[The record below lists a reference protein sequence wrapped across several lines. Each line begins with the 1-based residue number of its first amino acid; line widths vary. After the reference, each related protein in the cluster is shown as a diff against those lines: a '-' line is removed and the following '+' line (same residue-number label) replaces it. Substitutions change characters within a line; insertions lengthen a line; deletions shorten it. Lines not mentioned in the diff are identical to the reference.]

1 MNLMEVQDDLNKLP
15 PIPRS
20 IEYLTAAAQGGNP
33 EVPPFMA
40 LARISEINKQMQSAQ
55 QVQPPAEPLNQSLP
69 KQAMQSMGIGAL
81 QQGQQQQGMQQMAQ
95 QAGAAQRAVPP
106 GIPQPMR
113 QQQPM
118 PQQQMAPRP
127 IPQQGAQ
134 PVRMAADG
142 GLMSIS
148 VDPSMFEYGSGGVVA
163 FNGEDDEQVV
173 EEEDAEEGDAEV
185 GKSARVSYDAVAEL
199 RKLQPQIAAQMKQ
212 GVRPVRTRAEIER
225 ALTKDYG
232 VDTGPVGTK
241 YLEGL
246 ASLKDAKAAERAQQ
260 QANIDERK
268 KFATSRALLDYS
280 DATRGQTGLGG
291 IGALAR
297 SSMGSAEKFMG
308 EESELR
314 QSGVKVDELL
324 NEAQYKVQALRQAQ
338 KDGDIKAEQKAD
350 VDLAKIAKDLGV
362 SKNTLIGRALTGNLN
377 VIGKQISADAQIQ
390 AAKERAKGKGAGG
403 GAKKP
408 TDLGASY
415 EIELAALIAE
425 GEPDDANTRKR
436 AMNLAQAQLSKSA
449 GTGRVDVSRVEKANQ
464 EFLERYYTPEY
475 SDLRKMRKKNPT
487 EYAAGIAKLKNQIKT
502 EFGIAPT
509 VMSGGNAPAPADSPA
524 PAAAPVVSSTPPVSK
539 LKEGVATKFGNG
551 QTWTLKN
558 GQPVQVK

>member
-1 MNLMEVQDDLNKLP
+1 
-15 PIPRS
+15 
-20 IEYLTAAAQGGNP
+20 
-33 EVPPFMA
+33 
-40 LARISEINKQMQSAQ
+40 MQ
-55 QVQPPAEPLNQSLP
+55 N
-69 KQAMQSMGIGAL
+69 MGIGAL

-106 GIPQPMR
+106 GIPQPVR

-127 IPQQGAQ
+127 MPQQGAQ

-142 GLMSIS
+142 GLMSIP

-173 EEEDAEEGDAEV
+173 EEDAEEGDAEA
-185 GKSARVSYDAVAEL
+185 GESARVSYDAVAEL

-390 AAKERAKGKGAGG
+390 AAKERAKGKGAGA

-425 GEPDDANTRKR
+425 GEPDDATTRKR
-436 AMNLAQAQLSKSA
+436 AMNLAQDRLSKSA
-449 GTGRVDVSRVEKANQ
+449 GTGRVEVSKVEKANQ

-487 EYAAGIAKLKNQIKT
+487 EYAAGIAKLKNQIKN
-502 EFGIAPT
+502 EFGITPT
-509 VMSGGNAPAPADSPA
+509 VMSGGNAPAPAET
-524 PAAAPVVSSTPPVSK
+524 PAAAPAKSALPPGTTTGK
-539 LKEGVATKFGNG
+539 LVPGKGTEVFKDGKLIGYAN
-551 QTWTLKN
+551 
-558 GQPVQVK
+558 

>member
-1 MNLMEVQDDLNKLP
+1 MNLLEVQDDLNKLL
-15 PIPRS
+15 PRPES
-20 IEYLTAAAQGGNP
+20 IQYLTAAAQGGNP
-33 EVPPFMA
+33 QVPPFMA
-40 LARISEINKQMQSAQ
+40 LARISEINKEIQLAQ
-55 QVQPPAEPLNQSLP
+55 NKPQPPAEPLNQSLP

-81 QQGQQQQGMQQMAQ
+81 AQGQPAPQGM
-95 QAGAAQRAVPP
+95 
-106 GIPQPMR
+106 
-113 QQQPM
+113 
-118 PQQQMAPRP
+118 
-127 IPQQGAQ
+127 PQQGAPQGMPQQGAPQQ
-134 PVRMAADG
+134 PPQAPPQGAPQTVMAADG
-142 GLMSIS
+142 GLMSLPIDS
-148 VDPSMFEYGSGGVVA
+148 RMFEYGSGGVVA

-173 EEEDAEEGDAEV
+173 EEDDEEGDAEV
-185 GKSARVSYDAVAEL
+185 GESSGVSYDAVAEL
-199 RKLQPQIAAQMKQ
+199 RRLQPQIDAQMKQ
-212 GVRPVRTRAEIER
+212 GVRPVRSLANIEKELVKR
-225 ALTKDYG
+225 KDYG
-232 VDTGPVGTK
+232 IDEGPIGK
-241 YLEGL
+241 EYLAGL
-246 ASLKDAKAAERAQQ
+246 ASLKEAKAAERAKQQ
-260 QANIDERK
+260 ENIDERK
-268 KFATSRALLDYS
+268 KFASSRSLLDYS

-338 KDGDIKAEQKAD
+338 KNGDVKAEQKAD

-377 VIGKQISADAQIQ
+377 VIGKQISADAQVQ
-390 AAKERAKGKGAGG
+390 SAKERAKAKGAG

-408 TDLGASY
+408 TDLGTSY

-425 GEPDDANTRKR
+425 GEPDDAVTRKR

-524 PAAAPVVSSTPPVSK
+524 PAAPAAASSTTPPVNK

>member
-1 MNLMEVQDDLNKLP
+1 MNLLEVQDNLNKLL
-15 PIPRS
+15 PRPES
-20 IEYLTAAAQGGNP
+20 IQYLTAAAQGGNP
-33 EVPPFMA
+33 QVPPFMA
-40 LARISEINKQMQSAQ
+40 LARISEINKEIQLAQ
-55 QVQPPAEPLNQSLP
+55 NKPQPPAEPLNQSLP

-81 QQGQQQQGMQQMAQ
+81 PQGQPAPQGM
-95 QAGAAQRAVPP
+95 
-106 GIPQPMR
+106 
-113 QQQPM
+113 
-118 PQQQMAPRP
+118 
-127 IPQQGAQ
+127 PQQGAPQGMPQQGAPQQ
-134 PVRMAADG
+134 PPQAPAQGAPQTVMAAADG
-142 GLMSIS
+142 GLMSLP
-148 VDPSMFEYGSGGVVA
+148 VDSRMFEYGSGGVVA
-163 FNGEDDEQVV
+163 FEEGGEVDDEGD
-173 EEEDAEEGDAEV
+173 EEEGDAGAGESS
-185 GKSARVSYDAVAEL
+185 GVSYDAVAEL
-199 RKLQPQIAAQMKQ
+199 RRLQPQIDAQMKQ
-212 GVRPVRTRAEIER
+212 GVRPVRSLANIEKELVKR
-225 ALTKDYG
+225 KDYG
-232 VDTGPVGTK
+232 IDEGPIGK
-241 YLEGL
+241 EYLAGL
-246 ASLKDAKAAERAQQ
+246 ASLKEAKAAERAKQQ
-260 QANIDERK
+260 ENIDERK
-268 KFATSRALLDYS
+268 KFASSRSLLDYS

-338 KDGDIKAEQKAD
+338 KNGDVKAEQKAD

-390 AAKERAKGKGAGG
+390 AAKERAKAKGAGG

-436 AMNLAQAQLSKSA
+436 AMNLAQDRLSKSA
-449 GTGRVDVSRVEKANQ
+449 STNRVEVSKVEKANQ

-487 EYAAGIAKLKNQIKT
+487 EYAAGIAKLKNQIKS
-502 EFGIAPT
+502 EFGITPT
-509 VMSGGNAPAPADSPA
+509 VMSGGNAPAPAET
-524 PAAAPVVSSTPPVSK
+524 PAAAPAVSSTPPVSK

>member
-69 KQAMQSMGIGAL
+69 KQAMQNMGIGAL

-106 GIPQPMR
+106 GIPQPVR

-127 IPQQGAQ
+127 MPQQGAQ

-142 GLMSIS
+142 GLMSIP

-173 EEEDAEEGDAEV
+173 EEDAEEGDAEA
-185 GKSARVSYDAVAEL
+185 GESARVSYDAVAEL

-390 AAKERAKGKGAGG
+390 AAKERAKNKGAGG
-403 GAKKP
+403 APKK
-408 TDLGASY
+408 TDLDKSY
-415 EIELAALIAE
+415 DAELAALLAE
-425 GEPDDANTRKR
+425 GEPDDATTRKR

-509 VMSGGNAPAPADSPA
+509 VMSGGNAPAPADSSAPAA
-524 PAAAPVVSSTPPVSK
+524 PAAASSTPPVSK